1 MTKTAR
7 PVIKNAQDYNK
18 TAQNIT
24 VLTPVYNKNAQ
35 KNNRTQFAAL
45 TIGMMECW
53 NDGMMQG
60 IIVDSIRNPEGMG

>member
-24 VLTPVYNKNAQ
+24 ALTPGYCLVVFPDI
-35 KNNRTQFAAL
+35 RF
-45 TIGMMECW
+45 
-53 NDGMMQG
+53 NDDGKTG
-60 IIVDSIRNPEGMG
+60 NL